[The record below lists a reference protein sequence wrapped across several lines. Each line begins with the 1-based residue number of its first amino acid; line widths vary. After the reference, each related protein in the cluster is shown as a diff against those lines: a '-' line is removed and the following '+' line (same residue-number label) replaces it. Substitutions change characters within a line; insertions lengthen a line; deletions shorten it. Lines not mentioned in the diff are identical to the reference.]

1 MVGKFKIVK
10 RKADCVLLCKYVN
23 HNDVKYMVK
32 DIEGDVIYMNLNDLN
47 GAERA
52 FDSYDINKV
61 REEKKREFE
70 KWLDEFAEA

>member
-1 MVGKFKIVK
+1 MAGKFKIVK
-10 RKADCVLLCKYVN
+10 RKEDCVLLYKAIGNDAKYL
-23 HNDVKYMVK
+23 VK
-32 DIEGDVIYMNLNDLN
+32 DIEGDVIYMNLNDIN

-61 REEKKREFE
+61 REERKREFE

>member
-1 MVGKFKIVK
+1 MARKFKILK
-10 RKADCVLLCKYVN
+10 RKADCFLLCKVCE
-23 HNDVKYMVK
+23 DGLKKYIVK
-32 DIEGDVIYMNLNDLN
+32 DIEGDVIYMTLNNLN
-47 GAERA
+47 GAKKA